1 MLALAES
8 REEVIRT
15 LQEDVYYKSGIWNWD
30 QVQIHPVSGIGRGS
44 PQSSSTNQGSS
55 NLRSGNL
62 FDVPMVPGGLR
73 NPCKWCY
80 SMIYLQIYLLLL
92 NASFTNSGGRAY
104 EIIYSTQRRNTY
116 IICAIIYV
124 A

>member
-30 QVQIHPVSGIGRGS
+30 QVQIHPVSEIDRWS
-44 PQSSSTNQGSS
+44 LQTSSANQRSS

-62 FDVPMVPGGLR
+62 FNVPTVSGVLR
-73 NPCKWCY
+73 NQCKWCY
-80 SMIYLQIYLLLL
+80 YKRMEHKSCM
-92 NASFTNSGGRAY
+92 S
-104 EIIYSTQRRNTY
+104 
-116 IICAIIYV
+116 
-124 A
+124 

>member
-30 QVQIHPVSGIGRGS
+30 QVQIHPVSAIGRWC

-55 NLRSGNL
+55 NLRLDNHFNVPTVSG
-62 FDVPMVPGGLR
+62 VLR

-80 SMIYLQIYLLLL
+80 CMIVCQNI
-92 NASFTNSGGRAY
+92 S
-104 EIIYSTQRRNTY
+104 
-116 IICAIIYV
+116 
-124 A
+124 